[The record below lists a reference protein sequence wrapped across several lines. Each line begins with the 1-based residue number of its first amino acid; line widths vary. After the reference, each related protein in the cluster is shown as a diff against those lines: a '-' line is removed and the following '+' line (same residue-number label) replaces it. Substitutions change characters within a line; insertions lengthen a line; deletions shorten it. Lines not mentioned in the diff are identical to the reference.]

1 MEAIRK
7 YLEAIN
13 TEIKLKYNM
22 PIDINKYVDNIE
34 KLPTII
40 ECFWNIFSVENCHYL
55 INIVYGFTNMIISAK
70 QNILSQEAPGQGIYV
85 TTTNIKHL
93 KIFVGEFAQNW
104 WDIKFQFERL
114 NIADFGHIKYKV
126 NSKNYVVQASCSR
139 RRTL

>member
-1 MEAIRK
+1 MQEFAALKGQILEEISQEMMEAIRK

-34 KLPTII
+34 KLANVI
-40 ECFWNIFSVENCHYL
+40 ECFWNIFSVENRHYL
-55 INIVYGFTNMIISAK
+55 IN
-70 QNILSQEAPGQGIYV
+70 
-85 TTTNIKHL
+85 
-93 KIFVGEFAQNW
+93 
-104 WDIKFQFERL
+104 
-114 NIADFGHIKYKV
+114 KV